1 MWSLMFVRCH
11 FEQTINQELRQL
23 KDAIV
28 NPECIGQ
35 NLTTVALN
43 LIFRTFNILEY
54 PFKEMFRV

>member
-28 NPECIGQ
+28 NPECIGH

-43 LIFRTFNILEY
+43 LIFRTFNILE
-54 PFKEMFRV
+54 